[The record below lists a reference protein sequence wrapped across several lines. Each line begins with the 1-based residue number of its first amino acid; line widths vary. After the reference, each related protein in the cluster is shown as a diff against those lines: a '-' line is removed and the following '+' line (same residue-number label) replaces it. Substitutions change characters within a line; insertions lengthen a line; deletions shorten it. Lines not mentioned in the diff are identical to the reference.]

1 MPLSNQRENFRINLQ
16 IPLSAMFKI
25 IGIHNK
31 ATDTKYTKIS
41 IKDISSGGIRMH
53 TPLDLPV
60 NMSLLLEFTFKL
72 FSQDIKVLG
81 TITRKNMLHE
91 SLYEYGIKF
100 SIADIQLEQQ
110 LMSQLQLL
118 SARLRHTN
126 VLSSCSFCS
135 EEEMAEIYSHHSD
148 AT

>member
-1 MPLSNQRENFRINLQ
+1 MSFNQRESFRINLQ

-25 IGIHNK
+25 IGIQNE

-41 IKDISSGGIRMH
+41 IKDISSGGIRIH

-60 NMSLLLEFTFKL
+60 NMSLLLEFTFTL
-72 FSQDIKVLG
+72 FSQDVKVLG
-81 TITRKNMLHE
+81 TITRKSMLHA

-110 LMSQLQLL
+110 LRSHLHML
-118 SARLRHTN
+118 STRLRHTN

-135 EEEMAEIYSHHSD
+135 EEEMVEIYSHDSD